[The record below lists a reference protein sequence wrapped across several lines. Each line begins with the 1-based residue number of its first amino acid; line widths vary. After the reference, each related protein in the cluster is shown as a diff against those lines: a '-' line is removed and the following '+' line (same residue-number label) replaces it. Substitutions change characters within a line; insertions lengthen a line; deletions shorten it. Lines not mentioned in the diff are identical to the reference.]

1 MENRRAGRLYVAS
14 VRRAVCCTRRGRAI
28 SAFRAKVCTRHGTAD
43 DRTQLYLCAAL
54 RGMCG
59 SCGEMCAQCCAPA
72 CGVGVDANNLSLSST
87 TLPLSTAPYKSH
99 SQNTVVGPP
108 LQSAVPAATRL
119 GSGVWAAM
127 AMPNSL

>member
-87 TLPLSTAPYKSH
+87 TLPLSLRRITTQQETSHKSYVKSWHLREDLAPG
-99 SQNTVVGPP
+99 QVLT
-108 LQSAVPAATRL
+108 
-119 GSGVWAAM
+119 
-127 AMPNSL
+127 